1 MGTSRNYFM
10 NCMASAMNSEVI
22 ICLAGGAGAGTA
34 SNELFGCTKE
44 WIALLLGMRIEEDDD
59 GI

>member
-1 MGTSRNYFM
+1 M

-22 ICLAGGAGAGTA
+22 ICLAGGAGAGAGTA

-44 WIALLLGMRIEEDDD
+44 WIALLLLGMRIEEDDD

>member
-1 MGTSRNYFM
+1 M

-44 WIALLLGMRIEEDDD
+44 WIALLLLGMRIEEDDD